1 MIKIKITNNFDLLK
15 EVIKNK
21 SYSIRFN
28 HLFTVIKEYVLLVA
42 HVVAK
47 IKIILICNTPIYNLG
62 I

>member
-47 IKIILICNTPIYNLG
+47 IEIILI
-62 I
+62 